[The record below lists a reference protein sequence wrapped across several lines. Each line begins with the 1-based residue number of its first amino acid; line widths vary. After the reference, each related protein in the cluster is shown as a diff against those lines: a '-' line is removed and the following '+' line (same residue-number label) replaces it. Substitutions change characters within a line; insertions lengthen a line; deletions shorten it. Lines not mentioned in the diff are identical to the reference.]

1 MHNVS
6 AVHHSTY
13 NFHPPTSHASE
24 TSRTRKPIKM
34 AQKRNSDI
42 FDDSEDDH
50 DQVQFAKKSK
60 YILPSLPPDPLHEM
74 SQSELEKLSHE
85 DLVAYVISL
94 QDVVQKTIVAL
105 GTEQEKSKA
114 LQEKSK
120 TLLNDASKRSA
131 LTNSTINVAAA
142 QTLSPFQVAERADE
156 LASMCA
162 KGIKK
167 QMKWQP
173 SCKNGTTRWSFSGVS
188 PSPEVFFKMLRLPS
202 GGKPWKMK
210 KITRE
215 DFESAVGD
223 IDVSV
228 RCATLR
234 ITSAQINVKWTP
246 ETNEFSLSGTY
257 GLGI

>member
-34 AQKRNSDI
+34 AQKRKQLSQLLLDLALNRLIGNSDI

-131 LTNSTINVAAA
+131 LMNSTINVAAA

-167 QMKWQP
+167 QMKWQ
-173 SCKNGTTRWSFSGVS
+173 
-188 PSPEVFFKMLRLPS
+188 
-202 GGKPWKMK
+202 
-210 KITRE
+210 
-215 DFESAVGD
+215 
-223 IDVSV
+223 V
-228 RCATLR
+228 RR
-234 ITSAQINVKWTP
+234 
-246 ETNEFSLSGTY
+246 SL
-257 GLGI
+257 LLL

>member
-1 MHNVS
+1 
-6 AVHHSTY
+6 
-13 NFHPPTSHASE
+13 
-24 TSRTRKPIKM
+24 M
-34 AQKRNSDI
+34 AQKRKQSSQLLLDLALNRLIGNSDI

-60 YILPSLPPDPLHEM
+60 YILPSLPPDPLQEM

-94 QDVVQKTIVAL
+94 QDVVQKTIAAL
-105 GTEQEKSKA
+105 GTE
-114 LQEKSK
+114 QEKSK

-131 LTNSTINVAAA
+131 LANSTNNVAAA
-142 QTLSPFQVAERADE
+142 QTLSPFQVAERADK

-162 KGIKK
+162 RGIKK

-188 PSPEVFFKMLRLPS
+188 PSTEVFFKMLRLPS

-210 KITRE
+210 KISRE

-223 IDVSV
+223 INASV